1 MKPPRIGFRLSA
13 ALARRVRAAGP
24 DSAAARALI
33 LLGLHALGEDLAP
46 YFAEGVALLPALSE
60 ASTRDAL
67 RAALFNIGSTS
78 VQHMLNTPPEPV
90 PGAPARETLPDDLFD
105 DPLGGVGIE
114 V

>member
-1 MKPPRIGFRLSA
+1 
-13 ALARRVRAAGP
+13 VRAAGP

-46 YFAEGVALLPALSE
+46 YLAEGAALLPALRE
-60 ASTRDAL
+60 PSTRDAL
-67 RAALFNIGSTS
+67 RAVLFNIGSTN
-78 VQHMLNTPPEPV
+78 VEPMLNTAPEPFS
-90 PGAPARETLPDDLFD
+90 GAPARETLLDDLFD